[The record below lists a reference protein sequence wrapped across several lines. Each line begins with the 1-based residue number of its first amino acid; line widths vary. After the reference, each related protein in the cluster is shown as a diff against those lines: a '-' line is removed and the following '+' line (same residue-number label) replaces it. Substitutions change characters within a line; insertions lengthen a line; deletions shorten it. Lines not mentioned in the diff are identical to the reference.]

1 MKSLLDEEEIEG
13 KHNSDFQF
21 MKVSLLCLIKTA
33 LRPFNP
39 IFSWIHNILLKSAD
53 CLYFSKELLLP

>member
-1 MKSLLDEEEIEG
+1 MKSLLDEEEVEG
-13 KHNSDFQF
+13 KYNSDFQF

-39 IFSWIHNILLKSAD
+39 IFLLDSQYITKI
-53 CLYFSKELLLP
+53 CWLFIFQ

>member
-1 MKSLLDEEEIEG
+1 MKSLLDEEEVEG
-13 KHNSDFQF
+13 KYNSDFQF

-39 IFSWIHNILLKSAD
+39 IFFLDSQYITKICWLFI
-53 CLYFSKELLLP
+53 FQ